1 MSKKT
6 GVFLAGMLIGAATG
20 AITGL
25 LLAPRSGRK
34 TRQMLKKSAETLPEL
49 AEDLSA
55 NLQYQADKLSESTN
69 ISALTKNIAWE
80 GTLNRLKIAIIAG
93 IEASQM
99 KEYEDDNN
107 HDDDLSASKKTAVD
121 NADSSESL
129 PEKQC

>member
-34 TRQMLKKSAETLPEL
+34 TRQMLKKSAEALPEL

-55 NLQYQADKLSESTN
+55 NLQYQADKLSESAN
-69 ISALTKNIAWE
+69 INALTKNIAWE

-99 KEYEDDNN
+99 KEEEP
-107 HDDDLSASKKTAVD
+107 DDDLSANQQENLED
-121 NADSSESL
+121 NDLSESVS
-129 PEKQC
+129 EK

>member
-6 GVFLAGMLIGAATG
+6 GVFLAGMLVGAATG

-34 TRQMLKKSAETLPEL
+34 TRQMLKKSAEALPEL
-49 AEDLSA
+49 AEDLST
-55 NLQYQADKLSESTN
+55 NLQYQVDKLSESTN

-93 IEASQM
+93 IEASQTQEE
-99 KEYEDDNN
+99 KEDNDNDD
-107 HDDDLSASKKTAVD
+107 SSGEETTVD
-121 NADSSESL
+121 NSDPSESL
-129 PEKQC
+129 PEK

>member
-6 GVFLAGMLIGAATG
+6 GIFLAGMLVSAATG

-34 TRQMLKKSAETLPEL
+34 TRQMLKKSVEALPEL
-49 AEDLSA
+49 AEDLST
-55 NLQYQADKLSESTN
+55 NLQYQVDKLSESTN

-93 IEASQM
+93 IEASQT
-99 KEYEDDNN
+99 KEYDDDNS
-107 HDDDLSASKKTAVD
+107 DLSPNEPEIVE
-121 NADSSESL
+121 NNNLSESM
-129 PEKQC
+129 PEK

>member
-6 GVFLAGMLIGAATG
+6 GVFLAGMLFGAATG

-34 TRQMLKKSAETLPEL
+34 TRQMLKKSAEALPEL

-55 NLQYQADKLSESTN
+55 NLQYQADKLSESAN
-69 ISALTKNIAWE
+69 ISALTRNIAWE

-93 IEASQM
+93 IEASQT
-99 KEYEDDNN
+99 KEEAEDDN
-107 HDDDLSASKKTAVD
+107 LSANQQENLED
-121 NADSSESL
+121 NDLSESL
-129 PEKQC
+129 SEK

>member
-25 LLAPRSGRK
+25 LLAPRSGRR
-34 TRQMLKKSAETLPEL
+34 TRQMLKKSAEALPEL

-55 NLQYQADKLSESTN
+55 NLQYQADKLSESAN
-69 ISALTKNIAWE
+69 INALTKNIAWE

-99 KEYEDDNN
+99 KEEEP
-107 HDDDLSASKKTAVD
+107 DDDLSTNQQENLED
-121 NADSSESL
+121 NDLSESVS
-129 PEKQC
+129 EK

>member
-6 GVFLAGMLIGAATG
+6 GIFLAGMLVGAATG

-34 TRQMLKKSAETLPEL
+34 TRQMLKKSVEALPEL
-49 AEDLSA
+49 AEDLST

-93 IEASQM
+93 IEASQTQV
-99 KEYEDDNN
+99 EEQ
-107 HDDDLSASKKTAVD
+107 DDDLSVNQQESLDD
-121 NADSSESL
+121 NDLSESV
-129 PEKQC
+129 PEK

>member
-6 GVFLAGMLIGAATG
+6 GVFLTGMLLGAATG

-34 TRQMLKKSAETLPEL
+34 TRQMLKKSVDALPEL
-49 AEDLSA
+49 VEDLST

-93 IEASQM
+93 IEASQTQE
-99 KEYEDDNN
+99 KYQ
-107 HDDDLSASKKTAVD
+107 DDDLFTNQQEMLED
-121 NADSSESL
+121 NDLSESL
-129 PEKQC
+129 PE

>member
-6 GVFLAGMLIGAATG
+6 GVFLAGILVGVATG

-34 TRQMLKKSAETLPEL
+34 TRQMLKKSVEALPEL
-49 AEDLSA
+49 AEDLST

-69 ISALTKNIAWE
+69 ISAFTKNIAWE

-99 KEYEDDNN
+99 QEKEDNDNDD
-107 HDDDLSASKKTAVD
+107 SSGEEATVD
-121 NADSSESL
+121 NGDPSEYL
-129 PEKQC
+129 PEK

>member
-6 GVFLAGMLIGAATG
+6 GVFLAGMLVGAATG

-34 TRQMLKKSAETLPEL
+34 TRQMLKKSVEALPEL
-49 AEDLSA
+49 AEDLST

-69 ISALTKNIAWE
+69 ISAFTKNIAWE

-99 KEYEDDNN
+99 QEKEDNDNDDSS
-107 HDDDLSASKKTAVD
+107 DEEITVD
-121 NADSSESL
+121 NGDPSESL
-129 PEKQC
+129 PEK